1 MGSTEETTT
10 ADTRMGSGY
19 MPPNC
24 QAKKG
29 SKTYWL
35 EVT

>member
-1 MGSTEETTT
+1 MGSSEQTTI
-10 ADTRMGSGY
+10 AHTRMGSGY
-19 MPPNC
+19 MPPNWGP
-24 QAKKG
+24 KKG